1 MICIKDDESIA
12 HKILLIRFDCPGTA
26 SGYGVK

>member
-12 HKILLIRFDCPGTA
+12 HIILLIRFDCSGTA
-26 SGYGVK
+26 SGYEVK